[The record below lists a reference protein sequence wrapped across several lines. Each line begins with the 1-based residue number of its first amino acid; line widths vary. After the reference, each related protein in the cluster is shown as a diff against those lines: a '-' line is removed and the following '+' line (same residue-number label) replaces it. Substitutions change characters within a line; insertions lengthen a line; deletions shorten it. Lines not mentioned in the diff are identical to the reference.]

1 VATQQGNVATLGC
14 SRPGAAPDSA
24 DLRDALAVDRT
35 LLAAERTYAAWLR
48 TGLAALASGAGAH
61 SVLKGVL
68 SERLEQS
75 AATVLIL
82 FAVFCF
88 GAGVWRQVR
97 AQSSWP
103 RADVPRMAPHVLCL
117 ASGTLAL
124 VSVAVI
130 TGIWLRP

>member
-1 VATQQGNVATLGC
+1 MAARQGHVATPGC

-24 DLRDALAVDRT
+24 DLRDVLAVDRT

-61 SVLKGVL
+61 SVLKDVL
-68 SERLEQS
+68 SERLEQI
-75 AATVLIL
+75 AATALIL

-88 GAGVWRQVR
+88 GAGVRREVW

-103 RADVPRMAPHVLCL
+103 KADVPRIAPHVLCL

-130 TGIWLRP
+130 AGIWLRP